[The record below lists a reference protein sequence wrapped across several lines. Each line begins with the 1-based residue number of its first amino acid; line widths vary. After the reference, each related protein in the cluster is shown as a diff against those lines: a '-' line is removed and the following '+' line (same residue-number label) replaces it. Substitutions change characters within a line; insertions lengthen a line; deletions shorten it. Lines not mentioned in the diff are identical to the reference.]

1 MLRLSRVAPFI
12 VPSIS
17 SPESTHLLR
26 REPKPSV
33 TTSSELH
40 AFVIEYDHR
49 GAIPRFCRGP
59 YRGDFFSTAAFSGS
73 LVAGILTAG
82 GVALFMLT
90 FGYNIGK
97 PVIDAHRE
105 LLWKNADAARGKRS
119 LESLERAAA
128 KENEKDDVTPVE
140 EFGDNIELEQDEGQL
155 HSHTK

>member
-1 MLRLSRVAPFI
+1 MLRLSRVALFI
-12 VPSIS
+12 VPSRS
-17 SPESTHLLR
+17 SPELTHLR
-26 REPKPSV
+26 RRGTKPTV
-33 TTSSELH
+33 TTSGELY

-73 LVAGILTAG
+73 LAAGILTAG
-82 GVALFMLT
+82 GVALFTLT

-97 PVIDAHRE
+97 PVVDAHRE
-105 LLWKNADAARGKRS
+105 LFWKSADAARGNRS

-128 KENEKDDVTPVE
+128 KKNGRDDVTPVE
-140 EFGDNIELEQDEGQL
+140 EFDDHIELEQDEGQL